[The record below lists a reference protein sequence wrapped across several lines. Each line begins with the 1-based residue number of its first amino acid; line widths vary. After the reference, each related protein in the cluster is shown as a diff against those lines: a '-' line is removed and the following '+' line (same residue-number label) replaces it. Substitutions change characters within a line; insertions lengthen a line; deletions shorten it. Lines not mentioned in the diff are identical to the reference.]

1 MVRDQSDAGQ
11 ALVFVAL
18 AAIVIMGFLGLGNDL
33 GYLRYMKRRL
43 QMVADAAAR
52 AGAMELSHCGGASDC
67 NALIAAAEVA
77 KELDY
82 AVLAMEIA
90 RREGRRQTPH
100 VEIRSGL
107 KAMAF

>member
-1 MVRDQSDAGQ
+1 MVKAKSDAGQ
-11 ALVFVAL
+11 ALVIVAL
-18 AAIVIMGFLGLGNDL
+18 AMIVISGFLGLGIDL

-43 QMVADAAAR
+43 QMVADAAAL

-67 NALIAAAEVA
+67 DALITAAEVA

-82 AVLAMEIA
+82 AVLATEIA
-90 RREGRRQTPH
+90 RRKGRCQTPH

-107 KAMAF
+107 NAMAF